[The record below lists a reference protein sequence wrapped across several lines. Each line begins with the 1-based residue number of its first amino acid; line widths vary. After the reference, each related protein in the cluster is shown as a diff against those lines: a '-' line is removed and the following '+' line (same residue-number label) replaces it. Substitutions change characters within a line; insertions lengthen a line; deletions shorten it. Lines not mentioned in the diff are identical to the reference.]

1 MKQSILTDRGETVQI
16 FKNKWFSKF
25 AREEGILDKEL
36 CEAVR
41 DANRGLIDV
50 DYGGGVI
57 KQRIARP
64 HEGKSGG
71 FRSIILYRQDEKAV
85 FVFGFPK
92 KDKDNIKIDEV
103 RWFKKMAKS
112 TFALS
117 EDQLAKLIKA
127 GDFRPVKYHEQD

>member
-1 MKQSILTDRGETVQI
+1 M
-16 FKNKWFSKF
+16 
-25 AREEGILDKEL
+25 DKEI
-36 CEAVR
+36 CEAVH
-41 DANRGLIDV
+41 DAERGLIDA

-64 HEGKSGG
+64 NEGKSGG
-71 FRSIILYRQDEKAV
+71 FRSIILYRQGEKAF

-117 EDQLAKLIKA
+117 EDQLENSLKPGTLS
-127 GDFRPVKYHEQD
+127 P

>member
-1 MKQSILTDRGETVQI
+1 MQI

-25 AREEGILDKEL
+25 AKEEGIQDKEL
-36 CEAVR
+36 CETVR
-41 DANRGLIDV
+41 DAEKGLIDA

-64 HEGKSGG
+64 NEGKSGG
-71 FRSIILYRQDEKAV
+71 FRSIILYRQGEKAF

-117 EDQLAKLIKA
+117 EDQLEKLIKT
-127 GDFRPVKYHEQD
+127 GDFRPVKCYE

>member
-1 MKQSILTDRGETVQI
+1 MQI

-25 AREEGILDKEL
+25 AKEEGIQDKEL
-36 CEAVR
+36 CETVR
-41 DANRGLIDV
+41 DAEKGLIDA

-64 HEGKSGG
+64 NEGKSGG
-71 FRSIILYRQDEKAV
+71 FRSIILYRQGEKAF

-92 KDKDNIKIDEV
+92 KNKDNIKIDEV

-117 EDQLAKLIKA
+117 EDQLEKLIKT
-127 GDFRPVKYHEQD
+127 GDFRPVKCYE

>member
-1 MKQSILTDRGETVQI
+1 MQI

-41 DANRGLIDV
+41 DANRGLIDA

-64 HEGKSGG
+64 NEGKSGG
-71 FRSIILYRQDEKAV
+71 FRSIILYRQDEKAF

-117 EDQLAKLIKA
+117 EDQLEKLIKA